1 MSTRERLN
9 LPVPKCPGLA
19 GCLGGNE
26 GWPSFFGLARKMVAG
41 PLGECSVTDGV
52 RSLSQPFDI
61 TLIFVTHYCMR
72 G

>member
-1 MSTRERLN
+1 MSNRERLC

-41 PLGECSVTDGV
+41 PPVVFSVMDETK
-52 RSLSQPFDI
+52 SLSQSCDL
-61 TLIFVTHYCMR
+61 TLSFMTHNCMR